1 MLRIA
6 WDGDAERVLI
16 EASSEPAEDDDELT
30 GDVLSVR
37 ITGAM
42 ARAFV
47 ARAES
52 VVAAG
57 RPPCPFC
64 TLPLDPEGHICPR
77 ANGYRGDDG
86 HARRPGHGELEIVG
100 QLVDASNGSLLC
112 RLRSPSPCAGTTAD
126 DAPLVIYKPRA
137 GERPLWDFPDGTLSQ
152 REVAAFVVAETLGW
166 QIVPPTVWRDG
177 PFGPGMVQ
185 LWVDVDT
192 ERRPRRPRAE
202 RPCRP
207 AADRRLRRA
216 DQQR

>member
-1 MLRIA
+1 MTVHAYHDPERFVTGTVGPPGQRTFFLQAHDGTRTTSVALEKEQVRVLSERLDSMLDLLTRRGTGSGTIPVVPRQEDRDDEPLATPVEEDFRVSVLRIA

-77 ANGYRGDDG
+77 ANGYR
-86 HARRPGHGELEIVG
+86 RR
-100 QLVDASNGSLLC
+100 
-112 RLRSPSPCAGTTAD
+112 
-126 DAPLVIYKPRA
+126 
-137 GERPLWDFPDGTLSQ
+137 
-152 REVAAFVVAETLGW
+152 
-166 QIVPPTVWRDG
+166 
-177 PFGPGMVQ
+177 
-185 LWVDVDT
+185 
-192 ERRPRRPRAE
+192 
-202 RPCRP
+202 
-207 AADRRLRRA
+207 
-216 DQQR
+216 